1 MRTIALV
8 NHSTLLGSADV
19 ARCAAALQTQ
29 VSRDFAA
36 TWGTDARLRVTD
48 EPADDEEELLLLLD
62 DASAA
67 AAPSPPNRGGRP
79 CGFVLVRPCL
89 EAGEAWQTAASHQL
103 LELLAD
109 PLVNLAAEGAFQGKP
124 ALFALEV
131 CDPVE
136 TDSYEIAGIPVANF
150 VLPTWFAPAPL
161 ADEVLV
167 DFLGRLAE
175 PFSVTPTGQA
185 SYCTEPGR
193 WQAWFGKR
201 CPKQRRQPAACSRRR
216 RRRGLAR

>member
-8 NHSTLLGSADV
+8 NHSALLGGADV
-19 ARCAAALQTQ
+19 APCGAALQTQ

-36 TWGTDARLRVTD
+36 TWGIDARLRVTD
-48 EPADDEEELLLLLD
+48 EPAEDEELLALLD
-62 DASAA
+62 DADGAA
-67 AAPSPPNRGGRP
+67 ALVPPGRGGRP

-89 EAGEAWQTAASHQL
+89 EAGDAWQAAASHQL

-109 PLVNLAAEGAFQGKP
+109 PLVNLAAEGVFQGKP

-136 TDSYEIAGIPVANF
+136 TDSYAIAGVPVANC
-150 VLPTWFAPAPL
+150 VLPTWFAPGPL
-161 ADEVLV
+161 ADETLL

-175 PFSVTPTGQA
+175 PFSVTPAGHA
-185 SYCTEPGR
+185 AYCTEPGR

-201 CPKQRRQPAACSRRR
+201 CPKHRRQPAACSRRR
-216 RRRGLAR
+216 RRKVTR